1 MQVDE
6 KGKLMF
12 ITGNANSMR
21 QMWMK
26 KAYEK
31 LQIEI
36 SRLLLVIK
44 DIIRINR
51 MCICGCKK
59 RESEKLNCPIFL
71 GQFKSGSL
79 ALLDYVSL

>member
-59 RESEKLNCPIFL
+59 ESRRK
-71 GQFKSGSL
+71 
-79 ALLDYVSL
+79 